1 MIHIL
6 AGWLL
11 VLAGGLVGA
20 EHITARQPDL
30 KETLMHVQIY
40 QESVGLLNLL
50 LGLGGVFHAL
60 STATTHSY
68 APLYWLL
75 SAAAALTATGVGL
88 TLSAHLLNAKL
99 QGGPLWLHRAVIYSS
114 LWVGERARA
123 ASWLALSL
131 GLWRGLDPLFGS

>member
-1 MIHIL
+1 MIHFF

-11 VLAGGLVGA
+11 VLAGGLMGA

-30 KETLMHVQIY
+30 KETLQHVQIY

-50 LGLGGVFHAL
+50 FGVGGLFHAL

-75 SAAAALTATGVGL
+75 SAGASLTASAVGL
-88 TLSAHLLNAKL
+88 ALSAHILNDKL
-99 QGGPLWLHRAVIYSS
+99 QRAPMWLHRASIYGAV
-114 LWVGERARA
+114 WVSERSRG
-123 ASWLALSL
+123 ASWAALSL
-131 GLWRGLDPLFGS
+131 GLWRGLDPLFGA

>member
-1 MIHIL
+1 MIHII

-11 VLAGGLVGA
+11 VLAGGLIGA
-20 EHITARQPDL
+20 ERIVARQPDL
-30 KETLMHVQIY
+30 KETLQHVQIY

-75 SAAAALTATGVGL
+75 SAGASFTAAAVGVA
-88 TLSAHLLNAKL
+88 LSAPVLNVKL
-99 QGGPLWLHRAVIYSS
+99 QSAPMWLHRGAIYSS
-114 LWVGERARA
+114 LWVRERAGA

-131 GLWRGLDPLFGS
+131 GLWRGLDPLFGG